1 MSSLLPPTLFYILLF
16 ILGASLGS
24 FLSVPIHRIHTGDKG
39 ILLGKSACPHCN
51 KKLGPKELV
60 PIFSYL
66 FQGGKCGKCKGPISW
81 HYPVLELST
90 GLLFVA
96 MAAMGMDPLPLY
108 LFYVLVLIF
117 IFFYDLLYKEI
128 PDVVMLP
135 SILLAF
141 IATFHPATV
150 TVWNGLLGAF
160 VLMFF
165 FFVQI
170 LLSKGKWLG
179 GGDLRIGA
187 FMGLILGFKLTILA
201 VFFGYLIGAVVS
213 VFLLL
218 TGKVTRKTMVAFGPF
233 LVLGTLIAVFYGDL
247 IIDWYLNLILL

>member
-1 MSSLLPPTLFYILLF
+1 INVPILLILADPSAILLLIVIIILLTPNPPLTMTPSLFYILLF

-51 KKLGPKELV
+51 KKLKAKELV
-60 PIFSYL
+60 PIFSYI
-66 FQGGKCGKCKGPISW
+66 FQGGKCRKCKGKISW

-90 GLLFVA
+90 GLLFLA
-96 MAAMGMDPLPLY
+96 MALFHFQPLPLY

-135 SILLAF
+135 VVILAF
-141 IATFHPATV
+141 VATFHPDTV
-150 TVWNGLLGAF
+150 SVLDGLLGAGT
-160 VLMFF
+160 LLLFF
-165 FFVQI
+165 LLQI
-170 LLSKGKWLG
+170 VISKGQWLG

-187 FMGLILGFKLTILA
+187 FMGL
-201 VFFGYLIGAVVS
+201 
-213 VFLLL
+213 
-218 TGKVTRKTMVAFGPF
+218 
-233 LVLGTLIAVFYGDL
+233 
-247 IIDWYLNLILL
+247 